1 MIIGIDLGTTNSLAA
16 VWRNGQSE
24 LIPNALGKFLTPSVV
39 CVDEDGMV
47 LTGEAARDLQ
57 LIKPQNCAANFK
69 RMMGTSKTFK
79 LGGREFRAEEL
90 SSLILRQLK
99 DDAESYLGEE
109 ITEAVISVPAYF
121 GDVQRKATKLAA
133 SMAGLNVE
141 RLINEPTAAALA
153 YGLHN
158 KDDEHQFLVFDLG
171 GGTFD
176 ISILE
181 LFDNIMEVR
190 ASAGDNFLGGED
202 IVDILIDAYC
212 SRMDLPE
219 NIEWREP
226 TLQRHLRIE
235 AERVKRVL
243 SMRDEAT
250 FSVEI
255 EGRRYYW
262 HLTTEKFEFLLQA
275 FFERIRMPLERAIRD
290 AKINISQLD
299 QVVLV
304 GGTTRMPLIRK
315 LVTQLF
321 GRIPAMHLNPDEVIA
336 QGAAIQAA
344 LKARH
349 SELQDVVVTDV
360 CPYTLGVDTSK
371 SLGHT
376 RESGYFAPVIERNRS
391 IPCSRVR
398 AFYTA
403 HDQQTE
409 VNFKIYQ
416 GESRMVAD
424 NIFLAELSVNV
435 PPKPAGDVRIDVRFT
450 YDINGILDVDI
461 SVPLTGAKNS
471 LVIEQ
476 NPGALT
482 AEQIQQSLSKLSL
495 LKIHPR
501 DEQINQAF
509 IARLD
514 NLYQLTLAETRDW
527 ISNCSRQFSYLLE
540 KQDPDQLADFR
551 AKVEPT
557 LDSLE
562 WERLQ

>member
-57 LIKPQNCAANFK
+57 LIKPQNCASNFK
-69 RMMGTSKTFK
+69 RMMGTSKTLK

-99 DDAESYLGEE
+99 EDAENYLGEE

-121 GDVQRKATKLAA
+121 GDMQRKATKAA
-133 SMAGLNVE
+133 ATMAGLNVE

-176 ISILE
+176 VSILE

-212 SRMDLPE
+212 SRRDLPE
-219 NIEWREP
+219 NIEWRKP

-262 HLTTEKFEFLLQA
+262 HLTTEKFEFLV
-275 FFERIRMPLERAIRD
+275 MTP
-290 AKINISQLD
+290 
-299 QVVLV
+299 
-304 GGTTRMPLIRK
+304 
-315 LVTQLF
+315 
-321 GRIPAMHLNPDEVIA
+321 
-336 QGAAIQAA
+336 
-344 LKARH
+344 
-349 SELQDVVVTDV
+349 
-360 CPYTLGVDTSK
+360 
-371 SLGHT
+371 
-376 RESGYFAPVIERNRS
+376 
-391 IPCSRVR
+391 
-398 AFYTA
+398 
-403 HDQQTE
+403 
-409 VNFKIYQ
+409 
-416 GESRMVAD
+416 
-424 NIFLAELSVNV
+424 
-435 PPKPAGDVRIDVRFT
+435 T
-450 YDINGILDVDI
+450 Y
-461 SVPLTGAKNS
+461 
-471 LVIEQ
+471 
-476 NPGALT
+476 
-482 AEQIQQSLSKLSL
+482 
-495 LKIHPR
+495 
-501 DEQINQAF
+501 
-509 IARLD
+509 
-514 NLYQLTLAETRDW
+514 
-527 ISNCSRQFSYLLE
+527 
-540 KQDPDQLADFR
+540 
-551 AKVEPT
+551 
-557 LDSLE
+557 
-562 WERLQ
+562 

>member
-57 LIKPQNCAANFK
+57 LIKPQNCASNFK
-69 RMMGTSKTFK
+69 RMMGTSKTLK

-99 DDAESYLGEE
+99 EDAENYLGEE

-121 GDVQRKATKLAA
+121 GDMQRKATKAA
-133 SMAGLNVE
+133 ATMAGLNVE

-176 ISILE
+176 VSILE

-212 SRMDLPE
+212 SRRDLPE

-255 EGRRYYW
+255 EGR
-262 HLTTEKFEFLLQA
+262 
-275 FFERIRMPLERAIRD
+275 
-290 AKINISQLD
+290 
-299 QVVLV
+299 
-304 GGTTRMPLIRK
+304 
-315 LVTQLF
+315 
-321 GRIPAMHLNPDEVIA
+321 
-336 QGAAIQAA
+336 
-344 LKARH
+344 
-349 SELQDVVVTDV
+349 
-360 CPYTLGVDTSK
+360 
-371 SLGHT
+371 
-376 RESGYFAPVIERNRS
+376 
-391 IPCSRVR
+391 
-398 AFYTA
+398 
-403 HDQQTE
+403 
-409 VNFKIYQ
+409 
-416 GESRMVAD
+416 
-424 NIFLAELSVNV
+424 
-435 PPKPAGDVRIDVRFT
+435 
-450 YDINGILDVDI
+450 
-461 SVPLTGAKNS
+461 
-471 LVIEQ
+471 
-476 NPGALT
+476 
-482 AEQIQQSLSKLSL
+482 
-495 LKIHPR
+495 
-501 DEQINQAF
+501 
-509 IARLD
+509 
-514 NLYQLTLAETRDW
+514 
-527 ISNCSRQFSYLLE
+527 
-540 KQDPDQLADFR
+540 
-551 AKVEPT
+551 
-557 LDSLE
+557 
-562 WERLQ
+562 